1 MIKRL
6 PPETL
11 KYLLDMYNKIW
22 EEREIPNTWKHA
34 TITPL
39 LKERKNP
46 KYIRSYKIDAL
57 TNTLQNIGKDDKK
70 KDWSGIR
77 KRRRK

>member
-6 PPETL
+6 PMETL
-11 KYLLDMYNKIW
+11 KYLLDMCIKIW
-22 EEREIPNTWKHA
+22 EKGEVPNTWKHA